1 MLNPPMTVLHRH
13 GDDDWAPMKE
23 VEPTVV
29 DHDLE
34 RRLLRGERIFRC
46 ESCDEETSI
55 VNAAD
60 ET

>member
-13 GDDDWAPMKE
+13 GDDWEPMEE
-23 VEPTVV
+23 VEPTAV

-46 ESCDEETSI
+46 ESCDEEISI
-55 VNAAD
+55 VSAAD